1 MRVIFDIPKTIH
13 PRTQLAIL
21 FKAWQAGALD
31 KWDVYTQARHLM
43 DKRKVKLTDVIEMAD
58 KFCNIPAGVVKERM
72 RYLKQLGN
80 QVEKSYNTLKQQG
93 KIK

>member
-1 MRVIFDIPKTIH
+1 
-13 PRTQLAIL
+13 
-21 FKAWQAGALD
+21 
-31 KWDVYTQARHLM
+31 M

-72 RYLKQLGN
+72 RYMKQLGD

-93 KIK
+93 RIK